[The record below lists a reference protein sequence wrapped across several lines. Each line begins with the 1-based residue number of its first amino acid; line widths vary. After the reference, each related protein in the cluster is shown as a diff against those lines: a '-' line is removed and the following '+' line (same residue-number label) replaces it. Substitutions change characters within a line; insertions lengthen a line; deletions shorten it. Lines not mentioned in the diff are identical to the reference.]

1 MSAERIAR
9 LIGGASCSGGWWRCR
24 CPVHDSRGATLALRD
39 GERGL
44 IVKCHAGCERS
55 KIIAELHRRG
65 VIGRHPEQRPFDS
78 PIQQAARTNDV
89 AGRIAAAQRVWNTA
103 QDAVGSPVVQ
113 YLAGRGISIA
123 VPPCLRWAPRCWHSD
138 ARSYLPA
145 MIGAVL
151 DVEGRLIAVHRSYLT
166 RDFRR
171 RDRKSLGPIGG
182 GAVWQ
187 AIAADL
193 LMVSEGIETGL
204 SAQQACGLPCWAAL
218 SADGIEALILPPIV
232 KTVIVLADN
241 DANGHGQ
248 CAAYVAAQRWL
259 GEGRRVRIALPPE
272 PGADFNDVLLGRA
285 HPQLQRFSDVAA

>member
-138 ARSYLPA
+138 VRRYLPA

-151 DVEGRLIAVHRSYLT
+151 DVEGRLIGVHRSYLT

-182 GAVWQ
+182 GAVWL

-241 DANGHGQ
+241 YANGHGQ

-259 GEGRRVRIALPPE
+259 AEGRRVRVALPPV
-272 PGADFNDVLLGRA
+272 PGTDFAAVLADRPYAQIVEAHDVTA
-285 HPQLQRFSDVAA
+285 